1 MKPSIGTVRRL
12 QALGWCGWTRADI
25 ARVTGVHL
33 TYEGRLVTDATAA
46 AVARAYDLL
55 SIMQPP
61 DTFDNTQARRAAR
74 RLGWAPPLAWDE
86 IAIDDPDAA
95 PEGMNALRRLSIHEQ
110 VVELLAIGCSVT
122 EIPSRVGA
130 RNLNAVIAA
139 IRDPQLKAELRR
151 RAS

>member
-25 ARVTGVHL
+25 ARVAGVQL
-33 TYEGRLVTDATAA
+33 TYSGQHVTDATAE

-55 SIMQPP
+55 WDVQPP

-74 RLGWAPPLAWDE
+74 RLGWAPPLAWDD
-86 IAIDDPDAA
+86 IDDPDATPQGVA
-95 PEGMNALRRLSIHEQ
+95 AIRPLSIHKQ
-110 VVELLAIGCSVT
+110 VVELLEIGCSVT
-122 EIPSRVGA
+122 ELPSRVGS
-130 RNLNAVIAA
+130 RDLNAIIDA
-139 IRDPQLKAELRR
+139 IRDPQLKVELRR